1 MENINYDSLLIISI
15 FAFIT
20 PLIINYFKRFKIPFV
35 VGEILVGMIIGKSF
49 LNLVHDDIW
58 ISFISHLGL
67 AYLMFL
73 SGLELDFDRINVKSE
88 KKKVIRRI
96 IMCTF
101 MFGISL
107 LVSYIS
113 STIMYNFGVIKNVPF
128 ITILLTASA
137 PGLLVPFLKERGI
150 LNTDYGQTILIFSLM
165 SEFICLI
172 SLSIISSTM
181 MNGLSYKSFL
191 FLILFLA
198 SLLIYK
204 IIKRFSH
211 ILDLSASAFSRL
223 HIGVRAAFALMLVLV
238 TISQKIDTE
247 VVLGSFLAG
256 IIFTFILDKEKEDLK
271 YELDIIGYGFLIPIF
286 FIMVGVNIDLSSV
299 FEEPRSLLYIP
310 VFLFVILIVKVI
322 PCLFMTFMFGYNK
335 AIASGVILSSQLSVL
350 IVGAQM
356 AFNLGIMKSSNYS
369 AFVLIVLVSCILF
382 PICFDKIFRYDNI
395 DKTQNKIDN
404 KISIMEIIPLNP
416 LIYNKTLKELKF
428 PSNFRI
434 FEIIRDGDE
443 FLPDGDTEIL
453 KGDRLIIAGL
463 TSNIEE
469 TLIIL
474 NG

>member
-20 PLIINYFKRFKIPFV
+20 PLVINSIKRFKIPFV
-35 VGEILVGMIIGKSF
+35 VGEILVGIIIGKSF

-88 KKKVIRRI
+88 KKKVVRRI

-113 STIMYNFGVIKNVPF
+113 SSLMHKFAIIKNVPF

-150 LNTDYGQTILIFSLM
+150 LNTDYGQTILIFSLI
-165 SEFICLI
+165 SEFVCLI

-181 MNGLSYKSFL
+181 INGLTYKSFL

-211 ILDLSASAFSRL
+211 LLDLSASAFSRL

-256 IIFTFILDKEKEDLK
+256 IIFTFILDKEKEELK

-286 FIMVGVNIDLSSV
+286 FIMVGVNMDLSSV

-310 VFLFVILIVKVI
+310 VFLVVIFIVKLI
-322 PCLFMTFMFGYNK
+322 PSLFMSFRFGYNK
-335 AIASGVILSSQLSVL
+335 AIAGGVILSSQLSVL

-369 AFVLIVLVSCILF
+369 AFVLIVLISCILF
-382 PICFDKIFRYDNI
+382 PICFDKIFRYEDIDKIEDNI
-395 DKTQNKIDN
+395 EK
-404 KISIMEIIPLNP
+404 KISIIEIVPLNP
-416 LIYNKTLKELKF
+416 VIYNKTLKELKF
-428 PSNFRI
+428 PSDFRI
-434 FEIIRDGDE
+434 FEIIRDGVE
-443 FLPDGDTEIL
+443 FLPDGDTKIL

-463 TSNIEE
+463 TSSIEE

>member
-20 PLIINYFKRFKIPFV
+20 PLIINSIKRFKIPFV

-113 STIMYNFGVIKNVPF
+113 SSLMHKFGIIKNVPF

-150 LNTDYGQTILIFSLM
+150 LNTDYGQTILIFALI
-165 SEFICLI
+165 SEFVCLI

-181 MNGLSYKSFL
+181 INGLSYKSFL

-247 VVLGSFLAG
+247 VVLGSF
-256 IIFTFILDKEKEDLK
+256 FSRN
-271 YELDIIGYGFLIPIF
+271 Y
-286 FIMVGVNIDLSSV
+286 
-299 FEEPRSLLYIP
+299 LYIH
-310 VFLFVILIVKVI
+310 
-322 PCLFMTFMFGYNK
+322 
-335 AIASGVILSSQLSVL
+335 
-350 IVGAQM
+350 
-356 AFNLGIMKSSNYS
+356 
-369 AFVLIVLVSCILF
+369 
-382 PICFDKIFRYDNI
+382 
-395 DKTQNKIDN
+395 
-404 KISIMEIIPLNP
+404 
-416 LIYNKTLKELKF
+416 
-428 PSNFRI
+428 
-434 FEIIRDGDE
+434 IR
-443 FLPDGDTEIL
+443 
-453 KGDRLIIAGL
+453 
-463 TSNIEE
+463 
-469 TLIIL
+469 
-474 NG
+474 

>member
-1 MENINYDSLLIISI
+1 MENINYDSLLIIYI

-20 PLIINYFKRFKIPFV
+20 PLIINSIKRFKIPFV

-88 KKKVIRRI
+88 KKKVIKRI

-113 STIMYNFGVIKNVPF
+113 SSLMHKFGIIKNVPF

-150 LNTDYGQTILIFSLM
+150 LNTDYGQTILIFSLI
-165 SEFICLI
+165 SEFVCLI
-172 SLSIISSTM
+172 SLSVISSTM
-181 MNGLSYKSFL
+181 INGLTYKSFL

-211 ILDLSASAFSRL
+211 LLALSAS
-223 HIGVRAAFALMLVLV
+223 
-238 TISQKIDTE
+238 
-247 VVLGSFLAG
+247 
-256 IIFTFILDKEKEDLK
+256 
-271 YELDIIGYGFLIPIF
+271 
-286 FIMVGVNIDLSSV
+286 V
-299 FEEPRSLLYIP
+299 FEAPRSLLYIP
-310 VFLFVILIVKVI
+310 VFLFVIFIVKLI
-322 PCLFMTFMFGYNK
+322 PSLFMTFMFGYNK

-356 AFNLGIMKSSNYS
+356 AFNLGIMSSSNYS
-369 AFVLIVLVSCILF
+369 AFVLIVLISCILF

-395 DKTQNKIDN
+395 DKIQNKIEN
-404 KISIMEIIPLNP
+404 KISIIEIVPLNP
-416 LIYNKTLKELKF
+416 IIYNKTLKELKF
-428 PSNFRI
+428 SSDFRI
-434 FEIIRDGDE
+434 FEIIRDGVE
-443 FLPDGDTEIL
+443 FLPDGDTKIL

-463 TSNIEE
+463 SSNIEE
-469 TLIIL
+469 TLVKL

>member
-20 PLIINYFKRFKIPFV
+20 PLIINSIKRFKIPFV
-35 VGEILVGMIIGKSF
+35 VGEILVGIIIGKSF
-49 LNLVHDDIW
+49 LNIVHDDIW

-73 SGLELDFDRINVKSE
+73 SGLELDFDKINVKSE

-101 MFGISL
+101 MFVISL
-107 LVSYIS
+107 LVSYIAS
-113 STIMYNFGVIKNVPF
+113 SLMHKFGIIKNVPF

-150 LNTDYGQTILIFSLM
+150 LNSNYGQTILIFALL

-181 MNGLSYKSFL
+181 INGLSYKSFL

-256 IIFTFILDKEKEDLK
+256 IIFTFILDKEKEELK

-286 FIMVGVNIDLSSV
+286 FIMVGVNMDLSSV
-299 FEEPRSLLYIP
+299 FEEPKSLLYIP
-310 VFLFVILIVKVI
+310 VFLFVIFIVKLI
-322 PCLFMTFMFGYNK
+322 PSLFMTFMFGYNK
-335 AIASGVILSSQLSVL
+335 AIAGGVILSSQLSVL

-356 AFNLGIMKSSNYS
+356 AFNLGIMKPSNYS
-369 AFVLIVLVSCILF
+369 AFVLIVLISCILF
-382 PICFDKIFRYDNI
+382 PICFDKIFRYEDIDKIEDNI
-395 DKTQNKIDN
+395 EN

-416 LIYNKTLKELKF
+416 AIYNKTLKELRF
-428 PSNFRI
+428 PSDFRI
-434 FEIIRDGDE
+434 FEIIRGGVE

-463 TSNIEE
+463 TSSIEE

>member
-20 PLIINYFKRFKIPFV
+20 PLIINSIKKFKIPFV
-35 VGEILVGMIIGKSF
+35 VGEILVGIIIGKSF

-58 ISFISHLGL
+58 INFISHLGL

-96 IMCTF
+96 IMCIG

-107 LVSYIS
+107 VVSYIS
-113 STIMYNFGVIKNVPF
+113 SSLMHKFGIIKNVPF

-150 LNTDYGQTILIFSLM
+150 LNTDYGQTILIFSLI
-165 SEFICLI
+165 SEFVCLI

-181 MNGLSYKSFL
+181 INGLTYKSFL

-256 IIFTFILDKEKEDLK
+256 IIFTFILDKEKEELK

-286 FIMVGVNIDLSSV
+286 FIMVGVNMDLSSI
-299 FEEPRSLLYIP
+299 FEEPKSLLYIP
-310 VFLFVILIVKVI
+310 VFLFVIFIVKLI
-322 PCLFMTFMFGYNK
+322 PSLFMAFGFGYNK
-335 AIASGVILSSQLSVL
+335 AIAGGVILSSQLSVL

-356 AFNLGIMKSSNYS
+356 AFNLGIMKSSIYS
-369 AFVLIVLVSCILF
+369 AFVLIVLISCILF
-382 PICFDKIFRYDNI
+382 PICFDKIFRYENI
-395 DKTQNKIDN
+395 DKVENNIKNKIA
-404 KISIMEIIPLNP
+404 IMEIIPLNP
-416 LIYNKTLKELKF
+416 LIYNKTLKKLRF
-428 PSNFRI
+428 STDFRI
-434 FEIIRDGDE
+434 FEIIRDGVE
-443 FLPDGDTEIL
+443 ILPDGDTKIL

-463 TSNIEE
+463 TSNMDE
-469 TLIIL
+469 TLRIL

>member
-73 SGLELDFDRINVKSE
+73 SGLELDFDKINVKSE

-101 MFGISL
+101 MFLISL

-113 STIMYNFGVIKNVPF
+113 SSLMYKFGIIKNVPF

-150 LNTDYGQTILIFSLM
+150 LNTNYGQTILIFSLI
-165 SEFICLI
+165 SEFVCLI

-181 MNGLSYKSFL
+181 INGLSYKSFL

-256 IIFTFILDKEKEDLK
+256 IIFTFILDKEKEELK

-286 FIMVGVNIDLSSV
+286 FIMVGVNIDLSSI
-299 FEEPRSLLYIP
+299 FEEPRALLYIP
-310 VFLFVILIVKVI
+310 VFLFVIFIVKLI
-322 PCLFMTFMFGYNK
+322 PSLFMTFMFGYNK

-356 AFNLGIMKSSNYS
+356 AFNLGIMESSNYS
-369 AFVLIVLVSCILF
+369 AFVLIVLISCVLF
-382 PICFDKIFRYDNI
+382 PICFDKIFRYENI
-395 DKTQNKIDN
+395 DKMENNIEN

-416 LIYNKTLKELKF
+416 VLYNKTLKELKF

-434 FEIIRDGDE
+434 FEIIRDGVE
-443 FLPDGDTEIL
+443 FLPDGDTKIL

-469 TLIIL
+469 TLVKL